1 LAQVD
6 ALLQVNA
13 ALALLGLS
21 LVSWQ
26 EIARADSTEAFCQL
40 SRHDL
45 MIAVESEPCLFS
57 QRQGNVNVQ
66 MGKGWAF
73 RFDANQQGIG
83 YQRENLDNPRIRFN
97 CEGEYTLSVY
107 WLQALQCK
115 NSTDAPVSVVYLSLG
130 DQRQAD
136 LAVGNKHVLLPIA
149 PSGSDAWS
157 TVQGADPVPAFVDGR
172 NRRRVAP
179 AGAAP
184 WGAGVGT
191 TVRSCGWRGS

>member
-21 LVSWQ
+21 L
-26 EIARADSTEAFCQL
+26 
-40 SRHDL
+40 
-45 MIAVESEPCLFS
+45 FS
-57 QRQGNVNVQ
+57 QSQGNVNVQ
-66 MGKGWAF
+66 MGKRWAF

-83 YQRENLDNPRIRFN
+83 DQRENQDNGLRFN
-97 CEGEYTLSVY
+97 REGDYTLSVC
-107 WLQALQCK
+107 WRQALKCK
-115 NSTDAPVSVVYLSLG
+115 SFTDGPVSVMYLNLG

-149 PSGSDAWS
+149 PSGSGARS
-157 TVQGADPVPAFVDGR
+157 TVQGADPVPACVDGW

-191 TVRSCGWRGS
+191 TARSCGWRGS